1 MKMVMDLHTHTMAS
15 GHGYSTLREN
25 IEAAKEAGLLFLG
38 LSEHGPAMPG
48 GPHVFFFSNYKVI
61 PRQYG
66 DLRLLCGI
74 EANIMDYEGHLDID
88 DALQEKM
95 DYIIASLH
103 LPCVKPG
110 SVEENTKACIMA
122 LKNPFVKILG
132 HPDDSRYPLDY
143 EMLAQA
149 AAKEKKALEV
159 NNSSLHPL
167 SARKGGRE
175 NITELLKACK
185 KQGVSILLGSDSH
198 ICCDVGRFDAALALI
213 DQVDFPPELILNRNP
228 ENIARVIREDR
239 I

>member
-103 LPCVKPG
+103 LPCVKTG

-185 KQGVSILLGSDSH
+185 KHGVSILLGSDSH